1 MACVEA
7 HRGAGQPAKVAPF
20 AGGAKRLSE
29 KAPQAT
35 FSNRRGGCVAMM
47 KTLAVAA
54 LLAISAASVAFSAD
68 ELKQPGPRQNGAR
81 YERVSVHADSL
92 VGNLEGDSPDRKV
105 SVYLPPSYDKNKSM
119 RFPVLYLLHGYTDS
133 DERWFGLKG
142 KHFVS
147 VQDAVD
153 RAYASGAKEM
163 IIVMPDAFTK
173 YAGSMYSSSATIGN
187 WEAFVTSELVS
198 YIDKHYRTV
207 AQRESRGLAGHSMGG
222 YGTMRLGMKYPG
234 IFSSLYAL
242 SPCCMSPNLTPPV
255 EWMAKAEKINTDA
268 EFEAADFGT
277 KAMIASAAAWSP
289 NPAKG
294 PKFYDLP
301 VENGA
306 LVPQLVGQWAAN
318 APLAMVPQYIPNLKT
333 YRAIMIDAGDKDV
346 PIVDTVKALDQMLTT
361 FGVAHKAETYS
372 GNHVDHIEE
381 RLEKNVMPFF
391 SKALK

>member
-1 MACVEA
+1 
-7 HRGAGQPAKVAPF
+7 
-20 AGGAKRLSE
+20 
-29 KAPQAT
+29 
-35 FSNRRGGCVAMM
+35 MM
-47 KTLAVAA
+47 KRFAVAV
-54 LLAISAASVAFSAD
+54 LLALGAASVAFSAD
-68 ELKQPGPRQNGAR
+68 EVTQPEPRKNGAR
-81 YERVSVHADSL
+81 YERISVHGDSL
-92 VGNLEGDSPDRKV
+92 VGNLEGDSPDRMV
-105 SVYLPPSYDKNKSM
+105 SVYLPPGYDKQKSK

-133 DERWFGLKG
+133 DARWFGLRG
-142 KHFVS
+142 KHFVN
-147 VQDAVD
+147 VPDAVD

-173 YAGSMYSSSATIGN
+173 YGGSMYSSSATIGN
-187 WEAFVTSELVS
+187 WEAFVTSDLVS

-207 AQRESRGLAGHSMGG
+207 AKRESRGLAGHSMGG

-242 SPCCMSPNLTPPV
+242 SPCCMSANLAPPP
-255 EWMAKAEKINTDA
+255 EWIAKAAKINTDA
-268 EFEAADFGT
+268 EFETADFGT

-289 NPAKG
+289 NPGKG

-301 VENGA
+301 VVDGA

-333 YRAIMIDAGDKDV
+333 YGAIMLDAGDKDV
-346 PIVDTVKALDQMLTT
+346 PIVDTVKTLDQMLTT

-381 RLEKNVMPFF
+381 RLEKSVMPFF
-391 SKALK
+391 SKMLK